1 MPPVLQPKL
10 RAGLSLARASVL
22 RPASSVRPPGEPLGL
37 LEDPPSLGGLPSFRL
52 SRRPSQLLGLCL
64 LWHLLLCLCHC
75 SFHACVEI
83 DVVSASTAPPSR
95 CSSKAPR
102 AAEVNMVPRH
112 RPSASAFRSLSSKPP
127 SASCA
132 SCKHGTT
139 SFHFASPSRPAS
151 SEPLLAAY
159 WLNDAHPEALWPSEV
174 LRPPPSCDP
183 PTNCVTE
190 SGLWCGA
197 AWLGGVTP
205 VPKSHAPLWGMKIVR
220 RYRMYNIHR
229 VPLQPPQKCKK
240 GIMDQTPSITTVS
253 YEEEWSRPA
262 VQLERGQGNKSSRGV
277 QTGCVVTR
285 LFPTHAQECRSFA
298 GHQWPRLGSKARV
311 PQTKETRAKTPGLG
325 SLGFRISG
333 LDQAQKKA
341 RKP

>member
-1 MPPVLQPKL
+1 MHLPQKTLLKSCRNATLGRDRTLVPNVTP
-10 RAGLSLARASVL
+10 LARIV
-22 RPASSVRPPGEPLGL
+22 PALTQNESIGHNDTLEPLG
-37 LEDPPSLGGLPSFRL
+37 
-52 SRRPSQLLGLCL
+52 
-64 LWHLLLCLCHC
+64 
-75 SFHACVEI
+75 
-83 DVVSASTAPPSR
+83 
-95 CSSKAPR
+95 
-102 AAEVNMVPRH
+102 
-112 RPSASAFRSLSSKPP
+112 
-127 SASCA
+127 
-132 SCKHGTT
+132 
-139 SFHFASPSRPAS
+139 
-151 SEPLLAAY
+151 
-159 WLNDAHPEALWPSEV
+159 
-174 LRPPPSCDP
+174 CDP